1 MADEK
6 KAPTTI
12 DEYIALYP
20 DDVQARLQEMRQT
33 IRAAAP
39 DAEEGISYGVPV
51 FKLKGKTLVNFG
63 AAKNHIGF
71 YPTPGAIEVFQA
83 QIDGQGATLGGK
95 GSVQFANNQPLPLA
109 LVTEIVRFRVEQVGQ
124 QKKK

>member
-20 DDVQARLQEMRQT
+20 DDVQQRLQTMRQT

-39 DAEEGISYGVPV
+39 DADEGISYGVPV
-51 FKLKGKTLVNFG
+51 FKMKGKTLVNFG
-63 AAKNHIGF
+63 AAKNHVGF

-83 QIDGQGATLGGK
+83 QIEGQGATLGGK
-95 GSVQFANNQPLPLA
+95 GSVQFANDQPLPLT
-109 LVTEIVRFRVEQVGQ
+109 LVTDIVKFRVEQIGQ

>member
-6 KAPTTI
+6 QAPTTI
-12 DEYIALYP
+12 DEYIAAYP
-20 DDVQARLQEMRQT
+20 DDVQQRLQAMRQA

-71 YPTPGAIEVFQA
+71 YPTPGAIEAFKEPLA
-83 QIDGQGATLGGK
+83 AYNGAK
-95 GSVQFANNQPLPLA
+95 GSVQFPNDKPLPLD
-109 LVTEIVRFRVEQVGQ
+109 LVTEIVHYRVEQLA